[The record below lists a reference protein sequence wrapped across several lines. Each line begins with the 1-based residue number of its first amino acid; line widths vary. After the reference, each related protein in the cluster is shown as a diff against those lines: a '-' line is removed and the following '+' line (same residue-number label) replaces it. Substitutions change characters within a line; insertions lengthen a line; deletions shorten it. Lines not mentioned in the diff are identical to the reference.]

1 MVHFLT
7 ESAYMALLHIQAQ
20 SIDDFLQR
28 LHLSCQIQI
37 SVLKTGQVVRSS
49 TSCTALEYLQFLL
62 RSLGEYQ
69 LLVMHL
75 LCRFLDVAGMIG
87 NSLKIAD
94 AVQNRI

>member
-1 MVHFLT
+1 
-7 ESAYMALLHIQAQ
+7 MALLHIQAQ

-37 SVLKTGQVVRSS
+37 SVLKTGHGKIQHIVYRS
-49 TSCTALEYLQFLL
+49 LEYLQFLL
-62 RSLGEYQ
+62 RLLGDYQ